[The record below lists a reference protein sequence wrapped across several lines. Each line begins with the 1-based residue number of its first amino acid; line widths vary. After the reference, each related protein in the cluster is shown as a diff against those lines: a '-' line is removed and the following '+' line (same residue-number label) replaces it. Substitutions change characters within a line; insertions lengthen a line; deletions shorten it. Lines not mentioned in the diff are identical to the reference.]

1 MCQRHRTLAGA
12 KLPCCLNTPIL
23 FSIFLVFVMLIAQ
36 APRSQAATS
45 NSRIRPCLFLRMP
58 YRLNMTKYTSTLTEN
73 NQPSAGKEYLSY
85 SLDAFLESHASAI
98 LYFNNGTLASCRLPV
113 SWGSLLYAQA
123 NSDSFNVAVGIIQ
136 GYQRWTI
143 DSDVQEMVNLLNR
156 G

>member
-1 MCQRHRTLAGA
+1 MGSVPTTSHSCWGKIALLVKYADF
-12 KLPCCLNTPIL
+12 I
-23 FSIFLVFVMLIAQ
+23 FDFFLVFVMLIAQ

-85 SLDAFLESHASAI
+85 SLDAFLESYASAI

-113 SWGSLLYAQA
+113 SWVVYFMLRLILILLMSQ
-123 NSDSFNVAVGIIQ
+123 
-136 GYQRWTI
+136 
-143 DSDVQEMVNLLNR
+143 
-156 G
+156 

>member
-1 MCQRHRTLAGA
+1 VCQRHRTLAGA
-12 KLPCCLNTPIL
+12 KLPCWLNTPIL

-143 DSDVQEMVNLLNR
+143 DSDVQEMVIC
-156 G
+156 